1 MASSWYL
8 EGDGG
13 PSVKGSASLEGRRC
27 PVKLAKRIAVAI
39 ASLLTL
45 VLAGGAHV
53 KL

>member
-1 MASSWYL
+1 MGAH
-8 EGDGG
+8 EGVGPEALGLGG
-13 PSVKGSASLEGRRC
+13 VQEGRRC
-27 PVKLAKRIAVAI
+27 PVKLAKRIAVAV